1 MASFSTRSSN
11 MSTPR
16 KRLALRI
23 ALLGGFLGLF
33 GAVSLPLTRS
43 AGAGKGPAAPKAV
56 AGEKDTRQADRAQL
70 QAQMKGFLKAF
81 ESGDADKVA
90 SYWTQSGE
98 LIGEDGY
105 TYRGRAAVAKAYRES
120 FAKKG
125 KRVAE
130 VQQDSL
136 RFPSQD
142 TAIAE
147 GHFRVRLDKEAP
159 TSSRYSVLHVRE
171 GGKWLMAVVREW
183 PGEAATLHDLEW
195 LIGTW
200 VAKREDAE
208 VETTYKWMWK
218 KSFIR
223 MDFTIRHTDHTLSGF
238 QMIGKDPAS
247 GQLHSWTFESEG
259 GVGDAAWTRDGK
271 KWVLDSSAQMTDGS
285 TLTVTNILTPLGPDA
300 FTWQAVKRTLNGEEL
315 DDLAP
320 VKVTR
325 VKQK

>member
-1 MASFSTRSSN
+1 
-11 MSTPR
+11 MSTTR
-16 KRLALRI
+16 RRLALTL
-23 ALLGGFLGLF
+23 ALCGGLLGTLA
-33 GAVSLPLTRS
+33 AVCLTLTRPAT
-43 AGAGKGPAAPKAV
+43 AGTKPAAPQAPSAPARTGEG

-81 ESGDADKVA
+81 ESGDADEVA
-90 SYWTQSGE
+90 SFWTPNGE
-98 LIGEDGY
+98 LIGEEGR
-105 TYRGRAAVAKAYRES
+105 TYRGRAAIAKAYRQT
-120 FAKKG
+120 FAKKE
-125 KRVAE
+125 KRHAE
-130 VQQDSL
+130 VEPDSL

-147 GHFRVRLDKEAP
+147 GYFKVRVGKEEP

-183 PGEAATLHDLEW
+183 PSGNVSLRDLEW

-200 VAKREDAE
+200 AAKRDDAE
-208 VETTYKWMWK
+208 VRTTYEWVWNKA
-218 KSFIR
+218 FIR
-223 MDFTIRHTDHTLSGF
+223 MDFTIRQPDRTLSGF

-247 GQLHSWTFESEG
+247 GQLRSWTFESEG
-259 GVGDAAWTRDGK
+259 GVGEATWSNDGK
-271 KWVLDSSAQMTDGS
+271 KWTLDSVGQLTDGS
-285 TLTVTNILTPLGPDA
+285 TQSATVVMTPLSKDA
-300 FTWQAVKRTLNGEEL
+300 FTWQAVKRTIDGEEL